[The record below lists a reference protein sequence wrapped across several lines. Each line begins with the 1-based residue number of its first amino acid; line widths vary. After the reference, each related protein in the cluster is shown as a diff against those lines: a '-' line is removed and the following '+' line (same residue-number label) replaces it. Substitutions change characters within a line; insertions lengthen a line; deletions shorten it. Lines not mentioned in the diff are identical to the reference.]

1 MNITHHI
8 IYPHPSQIV
17 IIEAILI
24 KIDVKIVLAIV
35 DVSMLLLMRKLLWSS
50 GGLLL

>member
-8 IYPHPSQIV
+8 IYPHLLQIV

-24 KIDVKIVLAIV
+24 KIDVKIVLGIV
-35 DVSMLLLMRKLLWSS
+35 DVSMLLPMRKLLWSS